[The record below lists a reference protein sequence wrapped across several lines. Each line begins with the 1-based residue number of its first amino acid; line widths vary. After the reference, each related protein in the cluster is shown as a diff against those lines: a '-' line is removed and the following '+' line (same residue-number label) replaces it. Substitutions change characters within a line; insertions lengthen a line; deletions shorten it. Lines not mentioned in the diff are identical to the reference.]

1 MMSVYPFCGNICMSG
16 KILMHSLLY
25 GINFFFSCLSRRATQ
40 VLSSATLVALIEL
53 LTLMKLVLD
62 FGSILPPSDNPAP
75 APFTDSFRYT
85 LAAATLPP
93 FGWQMSL
100 ATAHLIIHKSVRSV
114 ETFRQCK

>member
-1 MMSVYPFCGNICMSG
+1 MKSVYPFCGNMFMSG
-16 KILMHSLLY
+16 KILMRSLLY
-25 GINFFFSCLSRRATQ
+25 GIKFIFSFLSRRATQ

-62 FGSILPPSDNPAP
+62 FGSIVAPSGNPAS
-75 APFTDSFRYT
+75 APLTVAVRYI
-85 LAAATLPP
+85 LDAATSPP